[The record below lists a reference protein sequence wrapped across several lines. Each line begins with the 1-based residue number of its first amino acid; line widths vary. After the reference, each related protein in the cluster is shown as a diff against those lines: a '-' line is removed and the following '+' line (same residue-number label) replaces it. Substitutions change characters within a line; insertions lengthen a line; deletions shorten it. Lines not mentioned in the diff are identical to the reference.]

1 MESELT
7 LKEPSIRQLKT
18 IKINY
23 EEDQAVFDLGNIDCD
38 PAPELAN
45 FIFCKA
51 PYKIPLHSV
60 VHIKISGVNESNE
73 SATTPEALQMIE
85 PSPKLMNDKGLS
97 CGRFCYF
104 NGSLPDVVQL
114 TNFSDSPQWIQERV
128 ALGKIFGVEEY
139 SDDSQLIT
147 KTTEDLDFKGAINK
161 DLSTSDQ
168 QQI

>member
-51 PYKIPLHSV
+51 PYKIPLYSV

-97 CGRFCYF
+97 CGRFAILTDHCLMLF
-104 NGSLPDVVQL
+104 NSQ
-114 TNFSDSPQWIQERV
+114 
-128 ALGKIFGVEEY
+128 IFRILLNG
-139 SDDSQLIT
+139 
-147 KTTEDLDFKGAINK
+147 FKK
-161 DLSTSDQ
+161 E
-168 QQI
+168 

>member
-1 MESELT
+1 M
-7 LKEPSIRQLKT
+7 KT

-23 EEDQAVFDLGNIDCD
+23 EEDQPVFDLGNIDCD

-51 PYKIPLHSV
+51 SYQIPPHSV

-104 NGSLPDVVQL
+104 NGSLPAVVQL
-114 TNFSDSPQWIQERV
+114 TNFSDSPQWIQEGV
-128 ALGKIFGVEEY
+128 ALGKIFGVEE
-139 SDDSQLIT
+139 
-147 KTTEDLDFKGAINK
+147 
-161 DLSTSDQ
+161 
-168 QQI
+168 